1 MKTEPALKETGLCT
15 LRISVADMVALR
27 VRAKVEGV
35 ERPQYLYQRL
45 PVSAM
50 TLFATIPQGD
60 FSVSIPRRSEIGVGY
75 PVLKSP
81 PPGDDGIVVVYPRR
95 TNGRYE
101 AASVLF
107 LDREY
112 GMAEFHEAASVW
124 ARANVGEVSPAPGRY
139 IYFVPGRES
148 WGVIVGNSGF
158 LALDCSTVSSDLNPE
173 LLARRSDPWDAAV
186 RAPVYRGDTQ
196 APGNALPVFAQLE
209 LTFDRQP
216 GPQSPWIRVTDYL
229 KARAVRAKPPALLV
243 PDFRQWLECLAR
255 ESGFQSWLFRPG
267 MFFGEG
273 IEWWGDGN
281 PRRTEHE
288 GIDFAEGRRPDGC
301 IRSIPEETPVRA
313 IADGEVAAFLDDFLG
328 KTVVVRHASIV
339 DPGGDVFYTLYSHIR
354 PETQRLEPVAKG
366 QILGRVHKAK
376 SAGAP
381 AHLHLTG
388 AWIPPSIPP
397 GEIRMTHIDPAFLPV
412 VLTNFN
418 ELL

>member
-1 MKTEPALKETGLCT
+1 
-15 LRISVADMVALR
+15 
-27 VRAKVEGV
+27 
-35 ERPQYLYQRL
+35 
-45 PVSAM
+45 
-50 TLFATIPQGD
+50 
-60 FSVSIPRRSEIGVGY
+60 
-75 PVLKSP
+75 
-81 PPGDDGIVVVYPRR
+81 
-95 TNGRYE
+95 
-101 AASVLF
+101 
-107 LDREY
+107 
-112 GMAEFHEAASVW
+112 
-124 ARANVGEVSPAPGRY
+124 
-139 IYFVPGRES
+139 
-148 WGVIVGNSGF
+148 
-158 LALDCSTVSSDLNPE
+158 
-173 LLARRSDPWDAAV
+173 
-186 RAPVYRGDTQ
+186 
-196 APGNALPVFAQLE
+196 
-209 LTFDRQP
+209 
-216 GPQSPWIRVTDYL
+216 
-229 KARAVRAKPPALLV
+229 V

-301 IRSIPEETPVRA
+301 IRSIPEGTPARA

-354 PETQRLEPVAKG
+354 PETQRLDPVAKG